1 MHFQL
6 LFHEQMTQKMGL
18 KNLNSR
24 EFINYSQNKFV
35 ANIIAGGSFN
45 KP

>member
-6 LFHEQMTQKMGL
+6 LYHEQMTQKMDL

-24 EFINYSQNKFV
+24 EFINYSWNKFV

-45 KP
+45 KS